1 MQLVSEAEAAVGV
14 HGARRAHV
22 AVEDPA
28 EASEARRVE
37 ELDAHPEG
45 GGKLVLDLD
54 R

>member
-1 MQLVSEAEAAVGV
+1 VQLVSEAEAAVGV

-37 ELDAHPEG
+37 AGTGCAPRG
-45 GGKLVLDLD
+45 
-54 R
+54 RRQARA